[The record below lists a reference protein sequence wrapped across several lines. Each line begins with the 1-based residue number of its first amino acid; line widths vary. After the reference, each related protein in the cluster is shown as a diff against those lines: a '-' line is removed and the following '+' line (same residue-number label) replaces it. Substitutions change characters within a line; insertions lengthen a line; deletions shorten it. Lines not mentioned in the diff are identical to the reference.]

1 MPKIINSDLLATA
14 GVAFNA
20 AYQRGVGQAETQYGS
35 IATTIPST
43 TGRNEYGWLGKF
55 PSMKKWLG
63 DRVIEKFKGHK
74 YVLANESYEMTIPVD
89 RVDFEDDD
97 LGMYGA
103 LFEEMGMAAEA
114 HPDELCWG
122 LLQAAFDTP
131 CYDGQ
136 YFFDTDHPVLDTDG
150 ATVSVSNMTAGA
162 GPAWYLFDD
171 TRALKPI
178 IYQLRKKA
186 QFVALDKPDDPNVF
200 NRNEFLYG
208 IDNRCNVG
216 FGFWQ
221 YAYGSK
227 SPLDGDNYGSAR
239 ATMRGL
245 RGDRGRKLGVRPK
258 LLVVPPSLE
267 KKGLQLINATNDAA
281 GASNVWV
288 GTARLMVADW
298 LDG

>member
-1 MPKIINSDLLATA
+1 MSKIITAGLLQTA

-20 AYQRGVGQAETQYGS
+20 AYARGLGQAETQYGS

-43 TGRNEYGWLGKF
+43 TGKNEYGWLGKF
-55 PSMKKWLG
+55 PSMQKWAG
-63 DRVIEKFKGHK
+63 DRVIDQFKAHSYAIANEKFQ
-74 YVLANESYEMTIPVD
+74 MTVPVD
-89 RVDFEDDD
+89 RVDFEDDN

-103 LFEEMGMAAEA
+103 FFEEMGMAAAA
-114 HPDELCWG
+114 HPDELCWT
-122 LLQAAFDTP
+122 LLQAAFDST

-136 YFFDTDHPVLDTDG
+136 YFFDTDHPVLDKDG
-150 ATVSVSNMTAGA
+150 AVQSVSNMQAGA
-162 GPAWYLFDD
+162 GAPWYLIDD

-178 IYQLRKKA
+178 IYQERQKNR
-186 QFVALDKPDDPNVF
+186 FVALDKPDDPNVF
-200 NRNEFLYG
+200 HRDEFLYG

-221 YAYGSK
+221 FAFGSK
-227 SPLDGDNYGSAR
+227 ATLDGDNYGAAR
-239 ATMRGL
+239 AAMRSL

-281 GASNVWV
+281 GASNVWSN
-288 GTARLMVADW
+288 TARLMVADW